1 MLASIEE
8 MEPSALPG
16 DANGSGDVNAAD
28 IDVIS
33 KYIMEGNTNGFVF
46 KNADVNGDKK
56 INVADIV
63 EIVKIIKA
71 NK

>member
-1 MLASIEE
+1 MFYSITACLS
-8 MEPSALPG
+8 PCYP
-16 DANGSGDVNAAD
+16 DGSGDVNAAD